1 MLCVMPVTVRLDGLA
16 DLLAQQFSVVSRG
29 QLLDLGIKDNA
40 MQWRLRAAGPWQVL
54 LPGVYLCLT
63 GAPTLLQKETAALL
77 YAGPGSVIT
86 GPVALMHHGMRS
98 PVPLEV
104 ADVLVPVGRQR
115 RSTGFVRL
123 HRTNHLPSRFVT
135 RDPLRFV
142 LAARAVAD
150 TTRLLTDVRDVRA
163 VVAEAVQQGRC
174 TVSDLASELR
184 DGPMRGSAVFRSVLA
199 EVADG
204 IRSTAEGDLR
214 ALIRAAKLPEPL
226 WNASLYL
233 GEDFL
238 AKPDAWWPEAG
249 VAAEVDSYEWHLSPA
264 DWDRTRK
271 RHDLMGAAGVIVLHF
286 SPRQV
291 RREPAEVV
299 RMLRH
304 ALNSTRSRPP
314 LPIRTMPSPGSLA
327 AGAATGRGAGRGGGG
342 GRAGAG
348 ARGRAGARANE
359 SGSVPI
365 PAGTERQPLAC
376 GGEAGRGLG
385 SAFD

>member
-1 MLCVMPVTVRLDGLA
+1 MLCAMPVTVRLDGLA
-16 DLLAQQFSVVSRG
+16 DLLDQQFSVVSRG
-29 QLLDLGIKDNA
+29 QLLVLGMKNNA
-40 MQWRLRAAGPWQVL
+40 MQWRIRAGGPWQVL
-54 LPGVYLCLT
+54 LPGVYLSQT
-63 GAPTLLQKETAALL
+63 GAPTLRQKEMAALL

-86 GPVALMHHGMRS
+86 GPVAMMHHGLRT
-98 PVPLEV
+98 PVRLEV
-104 ADVLVPVGRQR
+104 ADVLVPMGRQR

-123 HRTNHLPSRFVT
+123 HRTSRLPSRFVT

-142 LAARAVAD
+142 PADRAVAD

-174 TVSDLASELR
+174 TVADLAGELR

-214 ALIRAAKLPEPL
+214 ALIKAARLPEPL
-226 WNASLYL
+226 WNASLYV
-233 GEDFL
+233 GEGFL
-238 AKPDAWWPEAG
+238 ARPDAWWPEAG

-271 RHDLMGAAGVIVLHF
+271 RHDLMSAAGVIVLHF

-291 RREPAEVV
+291 RRDPAEVV

-314 LPIRTMPSPGSLA
+314 LPIRTIPSPGSQA
-327 AGAATGRGAGRGGGG
+327 ASRAVVQAASGAVGGAASLGPS
-342 GRAGAG
+342 RAA
-348 ARGRAGARANE
+348 
-359 SGSVPI
+359 SH
-365 PAGTERQPLAC
+365 
-376 GGEAGRGLG
+376 
-385 SAFD
+385 

>member
-1 MLCVMPVTVRLDGLA
+1 MLCAMPVTVRLDGLA
-16 DLLAQQFSVVSRG
+16 DLLAQQYSVVSRG
-29 QLLDLGIKDNA
+29 QLLDLGMKDNA
-40 MQWRLRAAGPWQVL
+40 MQWRIRAAGPWQVL
-54 LPGVYLCLT
+54 LPGVYLSLT

-214 ALIRAAKLPEPL
+214 ALIRVAKLPEPL

-249 VAAEVDSYEWHLSPA
+249 VAAEVDSREWHLSPA

-291 RREPAEVV
+291 RREPAEVA

-304 ALNSTRSRPP
+304 ALNSARSRAP

-327 AGAATGRGAGRGGGG
+327 AGAATGRGARRGGGG
-342 GRAGAG
+342 G
-348 ARGRAGARANE
+348 
-359 SGSVPI
+359 
-365 PAGTERQPLAC
+365 
-376 GGEAGRGLG
+376 GGQGGG
-385 SAFD
+385 GGGGGCQ